1 MGRFVLSLVL
11 ISLYVCLTAQETQAQ
26 YTLIISSA
34 AVEPDTT
41 LLTQIE
47 AGFETSDSAVLLSL
61 AADPIDIAL
70 FGQGATY
77 SRSQATRV
85 LQEFFR
91 RHPPEYVMLR
101 EEVAADDRRS
111 LVGEYLEVG
120 STQPAAVFVRLRA
133 RGTQWEIR
141 SIRIE

>member
-11 ISLYVCLTAQETQAQ
+11 LALYVCLPTANTAQAQ
-26 YTLIISSA
+26 FSLATA
-34 AVEPDTT
+34 PAQPDST
-41 LLTQIE
+41 LLLQIE
-47 AGFETSDSAVLLSL
+47 HSFQTADPAVLLSL

-70 FGQGATY
+70 FGEGATY

-91 RHPPEYVMLR
+91 RYPPESVMLR

-111 LVGEYLEVG
+111 LVGEYLPTGATE
-120 STQPAAVFVRLRA
+120 PASVFVRLRA
-133 RGTQWEIR
+133 RDSQWEIR